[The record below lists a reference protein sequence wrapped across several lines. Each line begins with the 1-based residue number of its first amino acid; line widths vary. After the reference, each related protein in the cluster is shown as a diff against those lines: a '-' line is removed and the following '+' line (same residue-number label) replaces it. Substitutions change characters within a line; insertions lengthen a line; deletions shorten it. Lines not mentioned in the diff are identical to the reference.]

1 MHTLLSTKQAMMDRF
16 VTLKNLKTGTE
27 DYCFDRS
34 NFPEDSHPG
43 FYFMK
48 QGGVYN
54 CKILLF
60 GDTNI
65 VDGYPVADCRVLN
78 PNVMFGNCRMVEV
91 AVDADIYYV
100 HYSGVR
106 DVVNNGHFLFQWTRK
121 DLIQVNDVLL
131 SDYYVYDFW
140 EQD

>member
-1 MHTLLSTKQAMMDRF
+1 MHTLLSTEQAMMDRY
-16 VTLKNLKTGTE
+16 VTLKNLETGTE

-60 GDTNI
+60 GDTDI
-65 VDGYPVADCRVLN
+65 KEGFPVADCRVLD
-78 PNVMFGNCRMVEV
+78 PNVKMGNCRFVKV
-91 AVDADIYYV
+91 AVGEDIYYV
-100 HYSGVR
+100 YYKDVR
-106 DVVNNGHFLFQWTRK
+106 DVVSNGYFRFRWLRK
-121 DLIQVNDVLL
+121 DLVQVDDVLL

>member
-1 MHTLLSTKQAMMDRF
+1 MADRF
-16 VTLKNLKTGTE
+16 VTLKNLKTGTI

-34 NFPEDSHPG
+34 DFPEDIHPG

-48 QGGVYN
+48 QGGVYD

-60 GDTNI
+60 GDTDI
-65 VDGYPVADCRVLN
+65 REDFPVADCRVLN

-91 AVDADIYYV
+91 AAGQDVYYIYY
-100 HYSGVR
+100 SRVR
-106 DVVNNGHFLFQWTRK
+106 DVIDAGHFQFQWTRK
-121 DLIQVNDVLL
+121 DLIQVNDVVL

-140 EQD
+140 ENA